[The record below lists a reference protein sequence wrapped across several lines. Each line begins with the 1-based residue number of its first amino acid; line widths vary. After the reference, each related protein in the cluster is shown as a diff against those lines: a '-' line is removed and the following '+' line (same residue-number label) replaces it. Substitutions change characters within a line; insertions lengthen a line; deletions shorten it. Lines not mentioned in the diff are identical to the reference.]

1 MIEPNIIIGLLYY
14 KAVFNLHSFVFY
26 LFTALY
32 RYAKMKMICR
42 KTMVR
47 KDNQCKLMTH
57 YVTVVHIFL

>member
-26 LFTALY
+26 LFTAVY

-47 KDNQCKLMTH
+47 KDKLMTH